1 MADVLMREITC
12 INYACPVCSKLSQ
25 SRIESEAKTLQDG
38 DFTKFPD
45 GLTVYIVFL
54 KCAKPD
60 CGSPVILLAPTKKK
74 VSDGEF
80 MTLIRENWS
89 TGSAVCAQG
98 YPPTYPYEGRIW
110 KQLESER

>member
-1 MADVLMREITC
+1 MSSEDGTY

-25 SRIESEAKTLQDG
+25 SRIESEAKILQEG
-38 DFTKFPD
+38 DLTKFPD

-60 CGSPVILLAPTKKK
+60 CESPVILLAPTKKK

-80 MTLIRENWS
+80 MTHIRENWS
-89 TGSAVCAQG
+89 TDSAVCAQG

-110 KQLESER
+110 KQLDSER